1 MLSFHAKVVHF
12 TFYIVMVFQNF
23 DVDLKKNQ
31 KNPQKQ
37 KKSITY
43 LWKLLLVKMS
53 CSIFPSR
60 FCGLSKSIQI
70 SLLVYLVM
78 YFSVSQNLQETT
90 QFYK

>member
-43 LWKLLLVKMS
+43 LWKLLLDKMS